1 MSNSQEPN
9 CAQKS
14 IYIYDGI
21 SIQREDV
28 LIFIMKLLKELWASP
43 TAEMANSSSDDR
55 KALHIYLSE
64 VLVELV

>member
-21 SIQREDV
+21 FIQREDV
-28 LIFIMKLLKELWASP
+28 LIMKLLKELWASP